1 MGMLILLFEVMITNI
16 VKIIVTRIL
25 KAKNK

>member
-1 MGMLILLFEVMITNI
+1 MGMLILLFEVMTTNI